1 MSEAR
6 ICNHR
11 IHYSLAD
18 DWAVVRPE
26 DACNEDCTQALARL
40 VNSPLIDSENLI
52 IDLSHVEYVETPGF
66 RWLVRQ
72 FRQLETKGKV
82 LIVAGL
88 PPSVERAFKLLQLDR
103 LIPLAKDVPEAI
115 QMVQHPRVAVV
126 A

>member
-1 MSEAR
+1 MPEAR

-11 IHYSLAD
+11 IHYSIAD

-26 DACNEDCTQALARL
+26 EACNEDCTQALARL

-72 FRQLETKGKV
+72 YRQLEAKGKV
-82 LIVAGL
+82 LVVAGL

-115 QMVQHPRVAVV
+115 YLVSDRRVTAV